1 LDNGTVLSIK
11 YLEVDLDH
19 IKSIDLRLNFLKDFS
34 YRAYM
39 KLKTFFLFSLVFVN
53 QAYSAEVL
61 LEDYLAQVKQSN
73 PGLKA
78 YELRA
83 KALKSK
89 IDPAGTWDDP
99 FVAIGKDEI
108 PFDGGMGAVTRYQV
122 SQSIPFPG
130 KLGLKKDIAEYR
142 ANSAESDRETSER
155 ETALLAAQVFYKLF
169 FNQQALLLNEKIR
182 GLIEGSAESARV
194 RYQTGGSEHHD
205 WLLSRI
211 ELNLINVE
219 RLRLQRE
226 NKTLTASYF
235 ELLNQQP
242 AENSV
247 VVLKSHFSNLGEL
260 EKPSYD
266 ALPELKSL
274 DLLLSQSASELKL
287 AKLSYLP
294 DFVLQGMAMKPDPEM
309 MDEKKT
315 WGFMVGINLPIY
327 FWRKQSDQVEA
338 ATLEKQVAELE
349 KRKIENRLKVEEL
362 DAKEQFKTAKDVVD
376 LYLKSVIPAT
386 ELAVQNAKSGYAS
399 RKLALKELIETLKV
413 EQTQRLELIAAQIDV
428 ELARL
433 RTKNL
438 ISSPPLFRFA
448 PSRPSLIG
456 SGAMGGSAGMSS
468 ETVNMGGGMS
478 GSTSKKSKESSSGL
492 NQSSGSGMGNM

>member
-1 LDNGTVLSIK
+1 
-11 YLEVDLDH
+11 
-19 IKSIDLRLNFLKDFS
+19 
-34 YRAYM
+34 M
-39 KLKTFFLFSLVFVN
+39 KLKTILLFSLLFSN
-53 QAYSAEVL
+53 QLFSDEIT
-61 LEDYLAQVKQSN
+61 LEDYLTQVKQSN

-83 KALKSK
+83 KALKAK
-89 IDPAGTWDDP
+89 VDPAGTWDDP

-142 ANSAESDRETSER
+142 ANSAESDRETTER
-155 ETALLAAQVFYKLF
+155 ETVLLAAQIFYKLF
-169 FNQQALLLNEKIR
+169 YNQQALLLNEKMR
-182 GLIEGSAESARV
+182 SLIESSAESARV
-194 RYQTGGSEHHD
+194 RYKTGGSEHHD

-211 ELNLINVE
+211 EHNLINVD

-235 ELLNQQP
+235 ELLNQP
-242 AENSV
+242 WDENSS
-247 VVLKSHFSNLGEL
+247 VVLKAQFTNQGEL
-260 EKPSYD
+260 EKPSYQS
-266 ALPELKSL
+266 LPELKSI
-274 DLLLSQSASELKL
+274 DLFLSQSSTELKL

-294 DFVLQGMAMKPDPEM
+294 DFVIQGMAMTPDPEM

-315 WGFMVGINLPIY
+315 WGVMVGINLPLY
-327 FWRKQSDQVEA
+327 FWRKQSDQVDA
-338 ATLEKQVAELE
+338 AVLDKQAAEQE
-349 KRKIENRLKVEEL
+349 KRKIENRLRVEEL

-433 RTKNL
+433 RMRNL
-438 ISSPPLFRFA
+438 ISAPPLFRFA

-456 SGAMGGSAGMSS
+456 SGAMGGSTGMSS
-468 ETVNMGGGMS
+468 ETVNMGSGMS
-478 GSTSKKSKESSSGL
+478 GATSKKSKENSSGL
-492 NQSSGSGMGNM
+492 NQSSGPGMGNM

>member
-1 LDNGTVLSIK
+1 MT
-11 YLEVDLDH
+11 
-19 IKSIDLRLNFLKDFS
+19 
-34 YRAYM
+34 
-39 KLKTFFLFSLVFVN
+39 LV
-53 QAYSAEVL
+53 
-61 LEDYLAQVKQSN
+61 DYLAQVKESN
-73 PGLKA
+73 PGLKSS
-78 YELRA
+78 EFRA
-83 KALKSK
+83 KALKARVA
-89 IDPAGTWDDP
+89 PAGTWDDP

-142 ANSAESDRETSER
+142 AQSAESDRDTTER
-155 ETALLAAQVFYKLF
+155 ETLQIAAQVFYKLYY
-169 FNQQALLLNEKIR
+169 NQQALLLNEKIKN
-182 GLIEGSAESARV
+182 LIEGSAESARI

-211 ELNLINVE
+211 ELNLVNVE
-219 RLRLQRE
+219 RLRLERE
-226 NKTLTASYF
+226 NKTLTASYY
-235 ELLNQQP
+235 ELLNQP
-242 AENSV
+242 INETASLT
-247 VVLKSHFSNLGEL
+247 LKAQFTNAGEL
-260 EKPSYD
+260 ERPSYQN
-266 ALPELKSL
+266 LPELKSL
-274 DLLLSQSASELKL
+274 DFLLSQSQSELTL
-287 AKLSYLP
+287 AKLSFLP

-315 WGFMVGINLPIY
+315 WGFMVGINLPLY

-338 ATLEKQVAELE
+338 ASFDKQAAELE
-349 KRKIENRLKVEEL
+349 KRKIENRLRVEEL
-362 DAKEQFKTAKDVVD
+362 DAQEQFKTAKDVVD

-399 RKLALKELIETLKV
+399 RKLPLKELIETLKV

-428 ELARL
+428 ELAKL

-448 PSRPSLIG
+448 PARPSLIG

-478 GSTSKKSKESSSGL
+478 GSTSKKSKESNSGL
-492 NQSSGSGMGNM
+492 NQGSGSGMGNM

>member
-1 LDNGTVLSIK
+1 
-11 YLEVDLDH
+11 
-19 IKSIDLRLNFLKDFS
+19 
-34 YRAYM
+34 M
-39 KLKTFFLFSLVFVN
+39 KLKTILLFSLLFSN
-53 QAYSAEVL
+53 QLFSTEIL

-83 KALKSK
+83 KALKAK
-89 IDPAGTWDDP
+89 VAPAGTWDDP

-142 ANSAESDRETSER
+142 ANSAESDRETTER
-155 ETALLAAQVFYKLF
+155 ETVLLAAQVFYKLYYS
-169 FNQQALLLNEKIR
+169 QQALLLNEKIR
-182 GLIEGSAESARV
+182 SLIESSSESARV

-211 ELNLINVE
+211 ELNLINVD

-226 NKTLTASYF
+226 NKTLSASYF
-235 ELLNQQP
+235 ELLNQQSN
-242 AENSV
+242 ENSPI
-247 VVLKSHFSNLGEL
+247 VLKAQFSNQGEL
-260 EKPSYD
+260 EKPSFQS
-266 ALPELKSL
+266 LPELKSL

-315 WGFMVGINLPIY
+315 WGFMVGINIPLY
-327 FWRKQSDQVEA
+327 FWRKQSDQVDA
-338 ATLEKQVAELE
+338 AALDKQAAELE

-362 DAKEQFKTAKDVVD
+362 DAQEQFKSAKDVVD
-376 LYLKSVIPAT
+376 LYLTSVIPAT

-438 ISSPPLFRFA
+438 ISAPPLFRFA

-456 SGAMGGSAGMSS
+456 SGAMGGSSGMS

-478 GSTSKKSKESSSGL
+478 GATSKKSKENSSGL